1 MKKAIALLL
10 VLCLVLGT
18 LVGCTNNAAT
28 EPEDTQQA
36 EQQNQQA
43 SDNKTEESAPEDSS
57 DTESPTEINL
67 MVYAPE
73 NFDPATFPSVK
84 AIEEACNVKLNYEV
98 PPMSSYEEKLQIT
111 MASGEYP
118 DLIMFPSHDSQ
129 VFKDAVSDGI
139 VVPLNEYLKSAEN
152 LNKYISD
159 VSWDCMK
166 IEGDDQIYGIPRSTP
181 FRCDQ
186 YYVRKDWC
194 DNLGIEL
201 PEDGII
207 TRDQF
212 VDIMTRFTFDDP
224 DGNGVDDTYGFT
236 WYADGNGNLDPQVFA
251 PGFGLLGW
259 QKSNGTYE
267 YMKAIYDCE
276 SDTYTELLSFA
287 ADCWKKG
294 IIDPNAPLN
303 KSSAEALTRMLEGSV
318 GMVKDFAGNLP
329 AQLKNLQEVNPDAD
343 LTYLFVKND
352 DGEVKGDAYGGGYW
366 FLNAITVAAEGKEQ
380 AIVDM
385 LDYLLSDDGW
395 RLLQYGPENV
405 TWHYEGDEI
414 VVDREAYDELI
425 APVRNNFTPVR
436 RADDANFF
444 LPVYYD
450 EDQAALIDSCR
461 EWVQK
466 AIDTAVP
473 SMDSG
478 YVPKAAD
485 DPSFIDYNDKL
496 LNTVTKVIL
505 GNATVD
511 DYKQALDD
519 WYNNGGIAYLEEM
532 NTWIASK

>member
-1 MKKAIALLL
+1 MKKVIALLL
-10 VLCLVLGT
+10 VLCMLASA
-18 LVGCTNNAAT
+18 LVGCAGSPGEKTAQETDPTNTAQPDNQPAAPEEPAT
-28 EPEDTQQA
+28 EEPV
-36 EQQNQQA
+36 
-43 SDNKTEESAPEDSS
+43 
-57 DTESPTEINL
+57 EINL
-67 MVYAPE
+67 MVFAPE
-73 NFDPATFPSVK
+73 NFDPEVFPSVK

-129 VFKDAVSDGI
+129 VFKDAVSEGI
-139 VVPLNEYLKSAEN
+139 VVPINEYLASADN
-152 LNKYISD
+152 LNAYISD

-166 IEGDDQIYGIPRSTP
+166 AEGDDQIYGVPRSTP

-207 TRDQF
+207 TKDQL

-224 DGNGVDDTYGFT
+224 DGNGLDDTYGFT

-251 PGFGLLGW
+251 PAFGLLGW
-259 QKSNGTYE
+259 QKSDGTYD
-267 YMKAIYDCE
+267 YMKAMYDRE
-276 SDTYTELLSFA
+276 SSTYTELLAFA
-287 ADCWKKG
+287 ADCWNQG

-303 KSSAEALTRMLEGSV
+303 KSSAEALTRMIEGSV
-318 GMVKDFAGNLP
+318 GIVKDFAGNLP
-329 AQLKNLQEVNPDAD
+329 SQLKNLQGVNPDAE
-343 LTYLFVKND
+343 LAYLFVENEN
-352 DGEVKGDAYGGGYW
+352 GEVEGDAYGGGYW
-366 FLNAITVAAEGKEQ
+366 FLNAITIAAKGKEQ
-380 AIVDM
+380 KIIDM

-395 RLLQYGPENV
+395 RLLQYGPEGV
-405 TWHYEGDEI
+405 TWNYEGDEI
-414 VVDREAYDELI
+414 VVDRTAYDELI

-461 EWVQK
+461 NWVQM

-478 YVPKAAD
+478 FVPKAAD
-485 DPSFIDYNDKL
+485 DPAFVDYNNKL
-496 LNTVTKVIL
+496 MNTVTKVIL
-505 GNATVD
+505 GNASVEE
-511 DYKQALDD
+511 YKQVLDE
-519 WYNNGGIAYLEEM
+519 WYANGGTEYVEEM
-532 NTWIASK
+532 NTWIANK

>member
-1 MKKAIALLL
+1 MKKVIAMSLAMCMTAGMLA
-10 VLCLVLGT
+10 
-18 LVGCTNNAAT
+18 GCGNSTTA
-28 EPEDTQQA
+28 Q
-36 EQQNQQA
+36 
-43 SDNKTEESAPEDSS
+43 STEEKQEQSS
-57 DTESPTEINL
+57 STAETSEKEEPTEINL
-67 MVYAPE
+67 MVKAPE
-73 NFDPATFPSVK
+73 DFDPATFPSVK

-129 VFKDAVSDGI
+129 VFKDAVSDGV
-139 VVPLNEYLKSAEN
+139 VVPLNEYLKSADN

-166 IEGDDQIYGIPRSTP
+166 VEGDDQIYGIPRSTP

-207 TRDQF
+207 TKDQL

-236 WYADGNGNLDPQVFA
+236 WYADSNGNLDPQVFA
-251 PGFGLLGW
+251 PAFGLLGW
-259 QKSNGTYE
+259 QKSDGTYK
-267 YMKAIYDCE
+267 YMKAMYDRE
-276 SDTYTELLSFA
+276 SDTYPELLSFV
-287 ADCWKKG
+287 ADCWNKG

-303 KSSAEALTRMLEGSV
+303 KSSAEALTRMNEGSV
-318 GMVKDFAGNLP
+318 GIVKDFAGNLP
-329 AQLKNLQEVNPDAD
+329 VQLKNIQEVNPDAE
-343 LTYLFVKND
+343 LTYLFVKD
-352 DGEVKGDAYGGGYW
+352 KDGEGKGDAYGGGYW
-366 FLNAITVAAEGKEQ
+366 FLNAITVAAKGKEQ
-380 AIVDM
+380 KIVDM

-405 TWHYEGDEI
+405 TWHYEGSNI
-414 VVDREAYDELI
+414 VVDREAYEDLI

-450 EDQAALIDSCR
+450 ADQADLIESCR
-461 EWVQK
+461 KWVQMS
-466 AIDTAVP
+466 IDTAVP
-473 SMDSG
+473 SLDSG

-485 DPSFIDYNDKL
+485 NPSFIDYNNKL
-496 LNTVTKVIL
+496 MNTATKVIL

-511 DYKQALDD
+511 EYKQVLND
-519 WYNNGGIAYLEEM
+519 WYNNGGTEYVEEM

>member
-1 MKKAIALLL
+1 MKKVIAMSLAMCMTAGMLA
-10 VLCLVLGT
+10 
-18 LVGCTNNAAT
+18 GCGNSTTA
-28 EPEDTQQA
+28 Q
-36 EQQNQQA
+36 
-43 SDNKTEESAPEDSS
+43 STEEKQEQSS
-57 DTESPTEINL
+57 STAETSEKEEPTEINL

-118 DLIMFPSHDSQ
+118 DLIMFNSHDSQ
-129 VFKDAVSDGI
+129 VFKDAVSDGV
-139 VVPLNEYLKSAEN
+139 VVPLNEYLKSADN

-166 IEGDDQIYGIPRSTP
+166 VEGDDQIYGIPRSTP

-207 TRDQF
+207 TKDQL

-236 WYADGNGNLDPQVFA
+236 WYADSNGNLDPQVFA
-251 PGFGLLGW
+251 PAFGLLGW
-259 QKSNGTYE
+259 QKSDGTYK
-267 YMKAIYDCE
+267 YMKAMYDRE
-276 SDTYTELLSFA
+276 SDTYPELLSFV
-287 ADCWKKG
+287 ADCWNKG

-303 KSSAEALTRMLEGSV
+303 KSSAEALTRMNEGSV
-318 GMVKDFAGNLP
+318 GIVKDFAGNLP
-329 AQLKNLQEVNPDAD
+329 VQLKNIQEVNPDAE
-343 LTYLFVKND
+343 LTYLFVKD
-352 DGEVKGDAYGGGYW
+352 KDGEVKGDAYGGGYW
-366 FLNAITVAAEGKEQ
+366 FLNAITVAAKGKEQ
-380 AIVDM
+380 KIVDM

-405 TWHYEGDEI
+405 TWHYEGSNI

-425 APVRNNFTPVR
+425 APVHNNFTPVR

-450 EDQAALIDSCR
+450 ADQADLIESCR
-461 EWVQK
+461 KWVQMS
-466 AIDTAVP
+466 IDTAVP
-473 SMDSG
+473 SLDSG

-485 DPSFIDYNDKL
+485 NPSFIDYNNKL
-496 LNTVTKVIL
+496 MNTATKVIL

-511 DYKQALDD
+511 EYKQVLND
-519 WYNNGGIAYLEEM
+519 WYNNGGTEYVEEM